1 MNSIATDTA
10 AAVSPLV
17 PGGPYQ
23 NLPFPLSTP
32 WGRAQQCPIIMW
44 GPAADGQPVP
54 LLWQVHTAG
63 HGGTRVHRE
72 LAARFLHGIP
82 KACHSYGGSRLWYEE
97 DCESSVPLYI
107 FYNGLSS
114 DCWLVRDEEPFPR
127 EHLLDSVRR
136 WLPETV
142 WPVRQL
148 AQRFDG
154 ALLAA
159 GIALRRPLLQ
169 SA

>member
-1 MNSIATDTA
+1 MTSIVTEIPAIA
-10 AAVSPLV
+10 PIA

-23 NLPFPLSTP
+23 SLPLPLESP
-32 WGRAQQCPIIMW
+32 WGKSQHTDIIMW
-44 GPAADGQPVP
+44 GTDADGKPVP
-54 LLWQVHTAG
+54 VLWQLHTAG

-72 LAARFLHGIP
+72 LAARFLAGIP
-82 KACHSYGGSRLWYEE
+82 KACHAYGGSRLWYEE

-107 FYNGLSS
+107 FYNGLST
-114 DCWLVRDEEPFPR
+114 DCWLVRGGKPFPR
-127 EHLLDSVRR
+127 EQLLDSIRR

-148 AQRFDG
+148 AERFDA
-154 ALLAA
+154 ALVTA
-159 GIALRRPLLQ
+159 GITLRSPLLQ